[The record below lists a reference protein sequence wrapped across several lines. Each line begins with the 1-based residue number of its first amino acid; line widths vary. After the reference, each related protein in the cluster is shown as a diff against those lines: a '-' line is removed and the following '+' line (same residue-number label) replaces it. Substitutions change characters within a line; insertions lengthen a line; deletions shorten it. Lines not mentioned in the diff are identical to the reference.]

1 MNDVLVLLT
10 SLVAGTILG
19 LFYFQGLW
27 QTVVRLPDFRRPA
40 WSVTWSFVA
49 RVGIVMTGFFF
60 IMQGHLERL
69 AVAMAGFLLARQIL
83 VRRLGRFADPR

>member
-1 MNDVLVLLT
+1 MKDVLVLLA
-10 SLVAGTILG
+10 SLAAGLILG
-19 LFYFQGLW
+19 IIYFRGLW
-27 QTVVRLPDFRRPA
+27 QTVVRLPDFRRPV

>member
-1 MNDVLVLLT
+1 MADIMNLLA
-10 SLVAGTILG
+10 SLAAGLILG
-19 LFYFQGLW
+19 IIYFRGLW

-40 WSVTWSFVA
+40 WSMAWSFVA

>member
-1 MNDVLVLLT
+1 MKDVLVLLA
-10 SLVAGTILG
+10 SLAAGLILG
-19 LFYFQGLW
+19 IIYFRGLW
-27 QTVVRLPDFRRPA
+27 QTVVRLPDFKRPV